1 MDNQLVFTK
10 EEIMKLE
17 IIDEFLEK
25 GFELPDD
32 PFQMQLFPQV
42 DTSSMDFE
50 STNKQNV
57 TEEAFV

>member
-32 PFQMQLFPQV
+32 PFQM
-42 DTSSMDFE
+42 
-50 STNKQNV
+50 
-57 TEEAFV
+57 